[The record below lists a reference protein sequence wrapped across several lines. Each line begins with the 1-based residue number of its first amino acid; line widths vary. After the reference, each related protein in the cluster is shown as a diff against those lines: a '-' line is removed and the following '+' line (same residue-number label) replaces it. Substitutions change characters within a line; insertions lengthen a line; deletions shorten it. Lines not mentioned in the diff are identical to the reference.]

1 MRRHRSAEVLL
12 PMLAL
17 PLLLAGLAMLVLPEP
32 AAYAQPTA
40 GHERAQGGHDQRRAP
55 THKRHSPHF
64 TLIPRSLMP

>member
-1 MRRHRSAEVLL
+1 MRRHHPAEVIL

-32 AAYAQPTA
+32 SAYAESPA
-40 GHERAQGGHDQRRAP
+40 GHERTDQRHERRP
-55 THKRHSPHF
+55 PVRKHRPSHF